1 MSGLRNRPE
10 FEYFIFLHKKIRNLL
25 WKNFHGCINRTKPDF
40 NKPMKPSFQ
49 INIENPCHER
59 WESFTPTS
67 TGGFCASCQ
76 KNVIDFS
83 QMSESQ
89 LVAFFRDRLESSQN
103 LCGRFREDQLK
114 KNYNIEEWFPT
125 WRVENNQLRYEIPVA
140 ILKKQTNDQTIT
152 LPMIRNMKVVR
163 NMAAAVLIL
172 LCVEQGIGQNR
183 VISGQVVD
191 GENKD
196 VLPGVSISIKGSN
209 RGTVSDSTGRYK
221 ISVSDNDTLIF
232 SSIGYEPEKRKI
244 SGGSDFIQAELTPV
258 TMGFSEVV
266 VAGYAS
272 TRKNMGTGGISLF
285 CTLENP
291 QNLKKYSSK
300 VIIKGNAVQNGE
312 LILIPEMVAPKDS
325 VGDSIDLVND
335 ERWFRENGF
344 QQLTSVQLYDYSGR
358 IFQEKFTKLSDGMIS
373 VDVRDLPHGTY
384 LVRIVYKNE
393 RSLTENEISTVR
405 VLIEK

>member
-1 MSGLRNRPE
+1 
-10 FEYFIFLHKKIRNLL
+10 
-25 WKNFHGCINRTKPDF
+25 
-40 NKPMKPSFQ
+40 MKPSFQ
-49 INIENPCHER
+49 INIENPCHEH
-59 WESFTPTS
+59 WESFTTTES
-67 TGGFCASCQ
+67 GGFCASCQ

-89 LVAFFRDRLESSQN
+89 LIAFFRDRLESSQN
-103 LCGRFREDQLK
+103 LCGRFREGQLK

-125 WRVENNQLRYEIPVA
+125 WRIENNQLQYEIPVA
-140 ILKKQTNDQTIT
+140 ILKKQTNEQRIT
-152 LPMIRNMKVVR
+152 LPLIRNMKVVR
-163 NMAAAVLIL
+163 NMAAAVLTL

-183 VISGQVVD
+183 IISGQIID

-196 VLPGVSISIKGSN
+196 VLPGVSISIKGTK
-209 RGTVSDSTGRYK
+209 RGTVSDSTGKYK
-221 ISVSDNDTLIF
+221 ILVSDGDTLIF
-232 SSIGYEPEKRKI
+232 SYLGYETEKRKI
-244 SGGSDFIQAELTPV
+244 IDEPDFIKTELAPEI
-258 TMGFSEVV
+258 MGLSEVV

-285 CTLENP
+285 CNLENP

-300 VIIKGNAVQNGE
+300 VIIKGNAVQNSE
-312 LILIPEMVAPKDS
+312 LILIPEMVTSKDS

-358 IFQEKFTKLSDGMIS
+358 IFQDRFTKLSDGMIS
-373 VDVRDLPHGTY
+373 VDVKDLPQGTY
-384 LVRIVYKNE
+384 LVRIVYRNE
-393 RSLTENEISTVR
+393 RSIAENEISTVR